1 MPSCHNSQSFVGL
14 NQIVYTVSLAA
25 GASTTI
31 SFGWDTTDVSLGD
44 HVLKAQAS
52 VVEGETDTADNSMTT
67 TVTVVEKKALYV
79 DVTTDKVT
87 YLKKTILTMGE

>member
-14 NQIVYTVSLAA
+14 NQIVYTVSLAV

-44 HVLKAQAS
+44 HVLKAQTS
-52 VVEGETDTADNSMTT
+52 VVEGETDTADNSMTICGF
-67 TVTVVEKKALYV
+67 EPV
-79 DVTTDKVT
+79 DSV
-87 YLKKTILTMGE
+87 YY